1 VENEE
6 LVQLY
11 RNGDKR
17 ALDKLIEQNKG
28 IVFKIANKFYTEG
41 TSSIDKGDLEQEGFI
56 GLITAADRYDF
67 NNPKK
72 AQFITYAIHWV
83 HQRIYSF
90 VVGHS
95 SREIGNNKFYNN
107 CTSLNVPI
115 GIDEDIE
122 LMETIEDDNNDYIN
136 IDEQIYIKQLRTDL
150 ESVMAKCNSLKER
163 EILQFRYGWHTRQMT
178 MNEIGDIYSIT
189 GERARQIHS
198 IALRKLRQS
207 VWARTN
213 RNRFIRDRLIDDPYR
228 KMYRPSW

>member
-1 VENEE
+1 MGNEE
-6 LVQLY
+6 LVKLY
-11 RNGDKR
+11 QYGNKK

-28 IVFKIANKFYTEG
+28 MVFKIVNKFYTED
-41 TSSIDKGDLEQEGFI
+41 TNSVDKEDLEQEGFI
-56 GLITAADRYDF
+56 GLIAAADKYDF

-83 HQRIYSF
+83 HQRIYNF

-107 CTSLNVPI
+107 CTSLNTPI
-115 GIDEDIE
+115 GIDEEIE
-122 LMETIEDDNNDYIN
+122 LMDTIEDNRNDYIN
-136 IDEQIYIKQLRTDL
+136 IDEQIYLKQLRTDL
-150 ESVMAKCNSLKER
+150 EGVMAKCNSLKER
-163 EILQFRYGWHTRQMT
+163 EILQFRYGWYARQMT
-178 MNEIGDIYSIT
+178 MNEIGDIYEIT

-213 RNRFIRDRLIDDPYR
+213 RNKFIRDGLIDDPYR
-228 KMYRPSW
+228 RRYHG